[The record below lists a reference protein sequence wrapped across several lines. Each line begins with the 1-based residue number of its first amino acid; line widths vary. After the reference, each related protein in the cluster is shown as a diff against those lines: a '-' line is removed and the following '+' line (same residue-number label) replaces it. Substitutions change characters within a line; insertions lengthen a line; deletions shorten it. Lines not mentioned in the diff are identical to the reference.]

1 MGWRETSPDIPTTI
15 YILLTH
21 LLILATVKTL
31 GEWLDYTP
39 IKMTKYKVLTFFLH
53 AIKTSMRERELGLT
67 LSEIKCLNSYFLI
80 LFLES
85 TL

>member
-1 MGWRETSPDIPTTI
+1 MLAITTDTNCLISYLHRIPNMGWRETSPDIPTTI

-53 AIKTSMRERELGLT
+53 AIKTSMRERENLG
-67 LSEIKCLNSYFLI
+67 
-80 LFLES
+80 
-85 TL
+85 